1 MFPDLRGT
9 AAGRDVLLLIA
20 AEATEK
26 RSRQFTRTMVDL
38 RYAVSDERY
47 RRRILMRMFTPAMA
61 LVVVLLL
68 PASEQRVDAIVPAVS
83 AATDVS
89 AADAA
94 PFLGEWTLALQG
106 PNGPGTFTLW
116 ITAEKDKVSAEIAS
130 DTLARQAVSTISM
143 SGKSLVLNYAFTWE
157 GNPVQAV
164 ATLTPDKEGKT
175 TAQMDFAGGA
185 YVMNGSATK
194 KEKEK

>member
-1 MFPDLRGT
+1 M
-9 AAGRDVLLLIA
+9 
-20 AEATEK
+20 
-26 RSRQFTRTMVDL
+26 TRL
-38 RYAVSDERY
+38 PRALAV
-47 RRRILMRMFTPAMA
+47 I
-61 LVVVLLL
+61 VVLAVLAYT
-68 PASEQRVDAIVPAVS
+68 PGASALASTVYS
-83 AATDVS
+83 GTDVS

-106 PNGPGTFTLW
+106 PNGPGTFTVW
-116 ITAEKDKVSAEIAS
+116 ITAEKEKVSAEIAS
-130 DTLARQAVSTISM
+130 DTLARQAVSTISL
-143 SGKSLVLNYAFTWE
+143 SGKSLILNYAFTWE

-164 ATLTPDKEGKT
+164 ATLTPDREGKT